1 MKLLMVNDLELTV
14 NTMKEEIPWERYGI
28 DEVFVAYNVAEGQ
41 HVILQHRIDL
51 LLCDIEMPGE
61 YGIALIRWI
70 RNNGYDI
77 DCILLTCHAEF
88 NYARE
93 AITLNCQ
100 DYLLL
105 PASYETIGETVKSVV
120 DRRSQRLQNTRLQE
134 YGKSWLKSKEEQVNQ
149 EMDSS
154 KSPKKVV
161 EECTAYILQNL
172 NREELSVNEIA
183 AHFYLNP
190 IYLNRIFKKQNKIT
204 ISQFM
209 IREKMSLAAQL
220 LKNPD
225 SSAIAVANQVGYQ
238 NYSYFSTMFK
248 KYYGCTPSQYRE
260 KGDVPNENS

>member
-14 NTMKEEIPWERYGI
+14 NTMKEEIPWEKYGI
-28 DEVFVAYNVAEGQ
+28 DEVFVAYNVMEGQ
-41 HVILQHRIDL
+41 KVILEHKIDL

-70 RNNGYDI
+70 RKNNYDI

-88 NYARE
+88 NYAHE

-105 PASYETIGETVKSVV
+105 PASYETIGETVKKVV
-120 DRRSQRLQNTRLQE
+120 NRRTQRLQNTRLQE
-134 YGKSWLKSKEEQVNQ
+134 YGKTWLKAKGESVHQ
-149 EMDSS
+149 DSENV
-154 KSPKKVV
+154 KSPKRVV
-161 EECTAYILQNL
+161 EECVAYILQNL
-172 NREELSVNEIA
+172 NNEELSVNELA

-190 IYLNRIFKKQNKIT
+190 IYLNRIFKKEKQIT
-204 ISQFM
+204 ISQFI
-209 IREKMSLAAQL
+209 IREKMSLAAEL
-220 LKNPD
+220 LKNPS

-248 KYYGCTPSQYRE
+248 KFYGCTPSQFRE
-260 KGDVPNENS
+260 KNDE

>member
-1 MKLLMVNDLELTV
+1 MNLLMVNDLELTV
-14 NTMKEEIPWERYGI
+14 NTMKEEIPWEQYGI
-28 DEVFVAYNVAEGQ
+28 DQVFVAYNVVEGQ
-41 HVILQHRIDL
+41 KVISEQTIDL

-70 RNNGYDI
+70 REQEYDI

-105 PASYETIGETVKSVV
+105 PASYETIGETVKKVAK
-120 DRRSQRLQNTRLQE
+120 RRIQRLQDARLQE
-134 YGKSWLKSKEEQVNQ
+134 YGKSWLKEKEDRVNQ
-149 EMDSS
+149 DSETG

-161 EECTAYILQNL
+161 EECVAYIMRNL
-172 NREELSVNEIA
+172 NNEELSVNDIA

-190 IYLNRIFKKQNKIT
+190 IYLNRIFKKENNIT
-204 ISQFM
+204 ISQFI

-220 LKNPD
+220 LKNPS
-225 SSAIAVANQVGYQ
+225 SSALAVANQVGYQ

-248 KYYGCTPSQYRE
+248 KYYGCTPSQYRDQEE
-260 KGDVPNENS
+260 KK